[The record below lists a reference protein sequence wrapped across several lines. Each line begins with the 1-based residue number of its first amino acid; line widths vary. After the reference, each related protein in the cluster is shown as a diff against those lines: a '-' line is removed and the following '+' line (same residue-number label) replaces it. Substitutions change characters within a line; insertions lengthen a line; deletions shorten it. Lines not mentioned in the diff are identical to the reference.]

1 MLDALGDVSR
11 ISGLKNDK
19 KWVSKFFSRILKDV
33 HPDILA
39 RVIGHNKLA
48 VRANRTSGRARANEI
63 SCLEVDPIY
72 IDRPLTACTIKSCQD
87 RQKTMKSDVKY
98 RGKLQTRKSRI
109 RCKNASLHF
118 KLSSRER
125 LKVPDRLGTDASTFP
140 SCEICSKQ

>member
-48 VRANRTSGRARANEI
+48 VRANRTSGRALANEI
-63 SCLEVDPIY
+63 LCLEVDPIY

-109 RCKNASLHF
+109 RCKNGGFCFAP
-118 KLSSRER
+118 LSSPFHHQEHPSKYRTGLER
-125 LKVPDRLGTDASTFP
+125 ML
-140 SCEICSKQ
+140 